1 MITNTGFYG
10 AANDK
15 YIPAY
20 AYEATVDELAEGWT
34 REWGYQYLARVHEN
48 RRGQRTLI

>member
-34 REWGYQYLARVHEN
+34 REWEEGIGDTSIRQ
-48 RRGQRTLI
+48 GS